1 MWKKEKR
8 QICPKIHYKKTEQG
22 IEITGCYGP
31 QGQLILPDE
40 IEGIPVTR
48 IAAYAFAE
56 KPEDEG
62 EYVFVS
68 EGGSLSSAGSRV
80 CASQVTQIWL
90 PSQVTEIGRYAF
102 YRCRN
107 LRRLILTDSLL
118 DIGGGAFTGCRLEEV
133 EIHFYQGER
142 SCLKSIVDEIRFA
155 IRAKLYYHKKEAGR
169 EEYIETAEVLFPEH
183 YEEAVENTPAR
194 ILETRRHGA
203 GGYYRQCFYN
213 RELDYKKYDELLY
226 RTVAE
231 ESLQTAAELV
241 LGRLRHPFRLAED
254 RREAYVSYLCAH
266 REEAVKFLVETEDME
281 GMKFLAGQGYLT
293 VSALDYALEW
303 AAKSKKTE
311 MLSLLMDEK
320 QRLHPKKKKTFDL

>member
-107 LRRLILTDSLL
+107 LKRLILTDSLL

-194 ILETRRHGA
+194 ILFTEYHGA
-203 GGYYRQCFYN
+203 AMGLADTTGNAFTTGNWTIRNTTNCC
-213 RELDYKKYDELLY
+213 
-226 RTVAE
+226 T
-231 ESLQTAAELV
+231 
-241 LGRLRHPFRLAED
+241 GRWRKNPC
-254 RREAYVSYLCAH
+254 RRRRNWCL
-266 REEAVKFLVETEDME
+266 E
-281 GMKFLAGQGYLT
+281 G
-293 VSALDYALEW
+293 
-303 AAKSKKTE
+303 
-311 MLSLLMDEK
+311 
-320 QRLHPKKKKTFDL
+320 

>member
-80 CASQVTQIWL
+80 CASQVTQICL

-107 LRRLILTDSLL
+107 LKRLILTDSLL

-155 IRAKLYYHKKEAGR
+155 IRAKLYYYKKEAGR

-254 RREAYVSYLCAH
+254 GREAYVSYLCAH

-320 QRLHPKKKKTFDL
+320 QRLHPKKKKAFDL

>member
-107 LRRLILTDSLL
+107 LKRLILTDSLL

-155 IRAKLYYHKKEAGR
+155 IRAKLYYYKKEAGR

-254 RREAYVSYLCAH
+254 GREAYVSYLCAH
-266 REEAVKFLVETEDME
+266 REEVVKFLVETEDME

-320 QRLHPKKKKTFDL
+320 QRLHPKKKKAFDL

>member
-1 MWKKEKR
+1 MWKKETG
-8 QICPKIHYKKTEQG
+8 QICPKIHYKKTDQG
-22 IEITGCYGP
+22 VEITGCYGT
-31 QGQLILPDE
+31 QGELILPDE

-48 IAAYAFAE
+48 IADYAFAE
-56 KPEDEG
+56 KPEEEG

-68 EGGSLSSAGSRV
+68 EGGSLSGAESRV

-107 LRRLILTDSLL
+107 LKRLILTDSLL
-118 DIGGGAFTGCRLEEV
+118 DIGGGAFTGCHLEEV

-194 ILETRRHGA
+194 ILETRHHGA

-266 REEAVKFLVETEDME
+266 REEAVEFLVETDDME
-281 GMKFLAGQGYLT
+281 GIKFLARQGYLT
-293 VSALDYALEW
+293 VTALDYALEW

-320 QRLHPKKKKTFDL
+320 QRLHPKKKKAFDL

>member
-1 MWKKEKR
+1 M
-8 QICPKIHYKKTEQG
+8 
-22 IEITGCYGP
+22 
-31 QGQLILPDE
+31 
-40 IEGIPVTR
+40 
-48 IAAYAFAE
+48 
-56 KPEDEG
+56 
-62 EYVFVS
+62 
-68 EGGSLSSAGSRV
+68 
-80 CASQVTQIWL
+80 QVK
-90 PSQVTEIGRYAF
+90 
-102 YRCRN
+102 
-107 LRRLILTDSLL
+107 RLILTDSLL

-254 RREAYVSYLCAH
+254 GREAYVSYLCAH

-311 MLSLLMDEK
+311 ML
-320 QRLHPKKKKTFDL
+320 

>member
-1 MWKKEKR
+1 MWKKETG
-8 QICPKIHYKKTEQG
+8 QICPKIHYKKTDQG
-22 IEITGCYGP
+22 VEITGCYGT
-31 QGQLILPDE
+31 QGELILPDE

-48 IAAYAFAE
+48 IADYAFAE
-56 KPEDEG
+56 KPEEEG

-68 EGGSLSSAGSRV
+68 EGGSLSGAESRV

-107 LRRLILTDSLL
+107 LKRLILTDSLL
-118 DIGGGAFTGCRLEEV
+118 DIGGGAFTGCHLEEV

-194 ILETRRHGA
+194 LLYTSHHGA
-203 GGYYRQCFYN
+203 GGYYRQCFYD
-213 RELDYKKYDELLY
+213 RKLDFPKYDALLP
-226 RTVAE
+226 RAVAE
-231 ESLQTAAELV
+231 ETPETVTELAIQRLLFPVGLSKKAKEEYETFLREHGGQAAAFLVDQEELDG
-241 LGRLRHPFRLAED
+241 LRLLMD
-254 RREAYVSYLCAH
+254 GGLL
-266 REEAVKFLVETEDME
+266 EEAAFEIGIETALKQGKTALV
-281 GMKFLAGQGYLT
+281 
-293 VSALDYALEW
+293 
-303 AAKSKKTE
+303 
-311 MLSLLMDEK
+311 SLLMEE
-320 QRLHPKKKKTFDL
+320 RSRRFPRKKKTFEF

>member
-1 MWKKEKR
+1 M
-8 QICPKIHYKKTEQG
+8 
-22 IEITGCYGP
+22 
-31 QGQLILPDE
+31 
-40 IEGIPVTR
+40 
-48 IAAYAFAE
+48 
-56 KPEDEG
+56 
-62 EYVFVS
+62 
-68 EGGSLSSAGSRV
+68 
-80 CASQVTQIWL
+80 TQIWL

-107 LRRLILTDSLL
+107 LKRLILTDSLL

-155 IRAKLYYHKKEAGR
+155 IRAKLYYYKKEAGR

-254 RREAYVSYLCAH
+254 GREAYVSYLCAH

-320 QRLHPKKKKTFDL
+320 QRLHPKKKKAFDL

>member
-107 LRRLILTDSLL
+107 LKRLILTDSLL

-155 IRAKLYYHKKEAGR
+155 IRAKLYYYKKEAGR

-254 RREAYVSYLCAH
+254 GREAYVSYLCAH
-266 REEAVKFLVETEDME
+266 REEVVKFLVETEDME

>member
-90 PSQVTEIGRYAF
+90 PSQVF

-107 LRRLILTDSLL
+107 LKRLILTDSLL

-320 QRLHPKKKKTFDL
+320 QRLHPKKKKAFDL